1 MKNYNQNNKTC
12 YIVAG
17 PNGSGKTTFALN
29 YLSKFTD
36 CNSFVNADM
45 IASGLSPFK
54 PATVQIQASRLFLN
68 EIKNYISKK
77 ETFAFET
84 TLSGKTYVKLIN
96 QLILDNWY
104 IILIYLW
111 IPSIEFSAFRVKE
124 RVLQGGH
131 NIPLEA
137 INRRYSKSLY
147 NLFNLYMPI
156 CDETI
161 CFDNSKN
168 NLKII
173 FENRNNKI
181 NIINKSIYNKMLE
194 NIND

>member
-1 MKNYNQNNKTC
+1 MKNYNKNNKTC

-156 CDETI
+156 CDETF

-168 NLKII
+168 NLEII
-173 FENRNNKI
+173 FENRDNKI